1 MITFRQKE
9 FIAPIIAALAPAV
22 IQGGAG
28 IIQGKKAN
36 ESQEKI
42 ARQQQVQAIKD
53 RKAQEQQANQAAQLQ
68 NNQLKAAQKQ
78 QNQLIKLAKK
88 NPEAAAAVKPTITV
102 GQPQEQSKTFSK
114 VGAVLGG
121 ATNLGIGALNSGAVT
136 TAMSMKMNKDQLKSN
151 EKIAAQENANR
162 ALETK
167 AKVQENNN
175 STAIKMQELKNQKN
189 EFNKSYKL
197 ARKGF
202 SAVKEGAGFVKNL
215 GTLAKERNLH
225 GALAGAL
232 VAGTVSGVGSYLV
245 DKAIQKDIKKSGVLK
260 VEAQKETAEEKKA
273 RKKKRNR
280 KIAASVLAGA
290 ALGGGTIAAKK
301 GKFGKDAQDIASKIT
316 KENIKSKVKGGGRT
330 IVGATKDYFAPY
342 DQKKGKRRPNY
353 LGLAIGGASLASPA
367 IMYAQKKKAINEQIK
382 ASSTSL
388 SEYGITL
395 NTYEDI
401 PTAVAKL
408 EESKVEVNTGI
419 ETINTALDEIS
430 AGKDTTSTAMQALD
444 KAEIEQSIQL
454 AETSATLNQGLAQL
468 EAAEEQIDTTAETTK
483 SSADLNKVLSLDT
496 LNNLLIAQ
504 NFDMPAG
511 YASGKDGQ
519 VLVKVGDNVS
529 DVEALKKTVLIDL
542 DMDKVGV
549 ITLEDVA
556 DIEKVDDSET
566 VYAKLNGQPGIL
578 LAFEKQTGYST
589 GDVTDRILARFDS
602 LESSEKEDIHFSVLM
617 NQGVYIDMIVDSIM
631 KNILLGAAL
640 AILVLIL
647 FLRDFR
653 PTIIIA
659 CAIPLSVIFAVVL
672 MYFSNITMNIISM
685 SGLTLGIGML
695 VDNSI
700 VVIENI
706 FRLRKEGEPIKK
718 ACVYGASQV
727 AGAITSSTLTT
738 MCVFLPIV
746 FTEGLTRSL
755 FVDMGLTIA
764 FTLTASLLV
773 ALTLVPAMAQGLLR
787 HSKVQEAKEPGVF
800 MRIYEKFLRGAI
812 RFKPLVFLVM
822 ILLMVASVFLAFS
835 RGTEFMPE
843 MVGNQLNITMS
854 APDKEERTFE
864 EMTGYADEFVER
876 IQWYVK
882 QRPGKC
888 FYIRFV

>member
-382 ASSTSL
+382 Q
-388 SEYGITL
+388 SENQEEEETYSKKGGLNINLNKLRDMGENAYFQRGGGKGRKSYGGGAL
-395 NTYEDI
+395 DI
-401 PTAVAKL
+401 PNRAMSFGKLLKKKTTKTKTKFKTGWKELKKHPGEAILGKISSLTGGGGRNGVARFADDL
-408 EESKVEVNTGI
+408 EALGEKTGNKTSQKVGKFMRNNPEV
-419 ETINTALDEIS
+419 ALGGS
-430 AGKDTTSTAMQALD
+430 VVVG
-444 KAEIEQSIQL
+444 
-454 AETSATLNQGLAQL
+454 GLAIRK
-468 EAAEEQIDTTAETTK
+468 AR
-483 SSADLNKVLSLDT
+483 NK
-496 LNNLLIAQ
+496 AYG
-504 NFDMPAG
+504 AG
-511 YASGKDGQ
+511 SKA
-519 VLVKVGDNVS
+519 
-529 DVEALKKTVLIDL
+529 
-542 DMDKVGV
+542 MDK
-549 ITLEDVA
+549 LDPNA
-556 DIEKVDDSET
+556 YA
-566 VYAKLNGQPGIL
+566 YAKYGAQVVPQDRK
-578 LAFEKQTGYST
+578 EK
-589 GDVTDRILARFDS
+589 
-602 LESSEKEDIHFSVLM
+602 EKED
-617 NQGVYIDMIVDSIM
+617 
-631 KNILLGAAL
+631 
-640 AILVLIL
+640 
-647 FLRDFR
+647 
-653 PTIIIA
+653 
-659 CAIPLSVIFAVVL
+659 
-672 MYFSNITMNIISM
+672 
-685 SGLTLGIGML
+685 
-695 VDNSI
+695 
-700 VVIENI
+700 E
-706 FRLRKEGEPIKK
+706 
-718 ACVYGASQV
+718 
-727 AGAITSSTLTT
+727 
-738 MCVFLPIV
+738 
-746 FTEGLTRSL
+746 
-755 FVDMGLTIA
+755 
-764 FTLTASLLV
+764 
-773 ALTLVPAMAQGLLR
+773 
-787 HSKVQEAKEPGVF
+787 
-800 MRIYEKFLRGAI
+800 
-812 RFKPLVFLVM
+812 
-822 ILLMVASVFLAFS
+822 
-835 RGTEFMPE
+835 
-843 MVGNQLNITMS
+843 
-854 APDKEERTFE
+854 
-864 EMTGYADEFVER
+864 
-876 IQWYVK
+876 
-882 QRPGKC
+882 
-888 FYIRFV
+888 